1 MHRHVDAVSPDRHLF
16 LAAARLPLYA
26 CRVLVVDDEPAA
38 RDVLRTV
45 LEAEGAEVE
54 TAESAAAALSLLEH
68 SQPDAMLV
76 DIAMPVVD
84 GFTLVEQLR
93 LRPADR
99 GGQVPV
105 AALTGYV
112 SAEDRERANRAG
124 FQAYL
129 LKPVDP
135 VELIQTV
142 KSLADTSARGA
153 GSESTEVSHA

>member
-1 MHRHVDAVSPDRHLF
+1 MHHHVHAITHDRNLF

-26 CRVLVVDDEPAA
+26 LRVLVVDDEPAA
-38 RDVLRTV
+38 RDVLRAV
-45 LEAEGAEVE
+45 LKSEGAEVE
-54 TAESAAAALSLLEH
+54 TAESAASALGLLERW
-68 SQPDAMLV
+68 QPDVMLA
-76 DIAMPVVD
+76 DISMPVMD

-93 LRPADR
+93 QRPADR

-112 SAEDRERANRAG
+112 SAEDREHAKRSG

-135 VELIQTV
+135 LELIHTV
-142 KSLADTSARGA
+142 KNLSNARTCIPASGA
-153 GSESTEVSHA
+153 SEVFHA

>member
-1 MHRHVDAVSPDRHLF
+1 MHHHVDAVSPDRNLF

-38 RDVLRTV
+38 RDVLRAV

-54 TAESAAAALSLLEH
+54 TAESAAAALSMLEQ
-68 SQPDAMLV
+68 SPPDVMLV
-76 DIAMPVVD
+76 DISMPVVD

-93 LRPADR
+93 IRPASR

-112 SAEDRERANRAG
+112 SAEDQERARRAG
-124 FQAYL
+124 FQTYL

-135 VELIQTV
+135 LELIHAV
-142 KSLADTSARGA
+142 KSLADAKTCVPAP
-153 GSESTEVSHA
+153 ESTEVSHA